1 MHPNRGYYGKCSL
14 RFLHFCQSVPFLIKM
29 GELELPGKCNI
40 CILVSEDNSSTLVN
54 HHDEVHTTEESS
66 QHNTEDLNEEDEYEL
81 DDIAIAPYYP
91 FGIMGLLL
99 FLLLISYLSIFFYR
113 WILQN
118 TSD

>member
-1 MHPNRGYYGKCSL
+1 MHPNRGHYGKKLSSL
-14 RFLHFCQSVPFLIKM
+14 RFLHFCQSVAFLIKM
-29 GELELPGKCNI
+29 GELPDKCNV
-40 CILVSEDNSSTLVN
+40 CILVSEDSSSTLVN

-66 QHNTEDLNEEDEYEL
+66 QHNTEDLNEEDEDEF

-91 FGIMGLLL
+91 FGIMRLLL
-99 FLLLISYLSIFFYR
+99 FLLLIYLSIFFYQ